1 MKTIQKRRVLLYW
14 LLGAALTATLFF
26 VLYRVSNFRYENSD
40 DGLIMKAFMGFEGG
54 KPVQFLLYTHTLL
67 TWVLYGF
74 STVAPGYAWF
84 SVFQFV
90 LLLASGTVLVKSMM
104 QLAHGYRFP
113 WLAGGIA
120 GGLFLAVFMAFAAC
134 RISYTTTA
142 ALAGAAAV
150 AQLMTVGT
158 GHTEDAPV
166 VRAYLLSLLL
176 LLCAYSLRA
185 VSVLPSLAF
194 IVLGFGWQIGFRK
207 RRTGS
212 AVIQLRPIL
221 ISMLVFLLAF
231 VVMIGIRQL
240 EVRALNQQ
248 PTLDWHSART
258 TLMDY
263 TAFEAD
269 PTPSLTVSGGLS
281 ACEVEMVRQWY
292 FMDSNITTQ
301 ALQSMAGAYTT
312 DGGMNVW
319 TSVTTFFTANPRY
332 VYAILLLMALCALC
346 LLGERKEAPYGGLVA
361 LLSLLGGVAM
371 IVLLCWRGRVLPRA
385 VDAAMLPCAA
395 MLFSLALLRHVPF
408 GGRWALRRVTVIILA
423 GLLLA
428 SAGLNV
434 KQTYHDIT
442 RAQDTVSQQREA
454 DLETYALANPTLLVV
469 RSPNLLRDTRLQ
481 PDVSAGIPT
490 NIALWGDWTC
500 RMPGWYA
507 QMTKLGFDGYT
518 FAAKDWLRDTL
529 VFAAADAKDTQAL
542 QAYLAEALGV
552 PVEAVLCGSQGTLS
566 FFRFKNST

>member
-1 MKTIQKRRVLLYW
+1 MQTMQKRSIRLYW
-14 LLGAALTATLFF
+14 LLGAMLTVALFF

-54 KPVQFLLYTHTLL
+54 KPVQFSLYTHTLL
-67 TWVLYGF
+67 AWVLYGL

-84 SVFQFV
+84 SVFQFI

-104 QLAHGYRFP
+104 QLAQGYRFP

-150 AQLMTVGT
+150 AQFMTVGT
-158 GHTEDAPV
+158 GRTEDAPV

-194 IVLGFGWQIGFRK
+194 IVPGFVWQIGFRT

-212 AVIQLRPIL
+212 AAIRLRPML
-221 ISMLVFLLAF
+221 ISMLVFILAF
-231 VVMIGIRQL
+231 VAMIGIRQL
-240 EVRALNQQ
+240 EVRTLDQQ
-248 PTLDWHSART
+248 PTLDWQNARI

-263 TAFEAD
+263 TSFEAN
-269 PTPSLTVSGGLS
+269 PAPALAANSGLP
-281 ACEVEMVRQWY
+281 AAEVEMVRQWY

-312 DGGMNVW
+312 GGGTNIW

-332 VYAILLLMALCALC
+332 VYTILLLMALCALC
-346 LLGERKEAPYGGLVA
+346 LLGERKAAPYGGLVA
-361 LLSLLGGVAM
+361 LLSLLGGGAM
-371 IVLLCWRGRVLPRA
+371 IVLLCLRGRVLPRA

-408 GGRWALRRVTVIILA
+408 GGRWALRRVATIILA
-423 GLLLA
+423 GILLA

-442 RAQDTVSQQREA
+442 RALDSVSQQREA
-454 DLETYALANPTLLVV
+454 DLETYALANPTVLVV
-469 RSPNLLRDTRLQ
+469 RSPNLLRDTRLL
-481 PDVSAGIPT
+481 PDVNAGIPA
-490 NIALWGDWTC
+490 NIVIWGDWNC
-500 RMPGWYA
+500 RLPGWYA
-507 QMTKLGFDGYT
+507 QLAKLGFDGHA

-529 VFAAADAKDTQAL
+529 VFAAAASGDMQAL
-542 QAYLAEALGV
+542 QAYLTEALGA
-552 PVEAVLCGSQGTLS
+552 PVEAVPYGSQGTLS
-566 FFRFKNST
+566 FYRFQSPL